1 MMKIPVNRPLIYPE
15 TYKKIRNIISSGW
28 LSAEGPQ
35 VKLFEKAFSSYVGMR
50 YGATTNS
57 GTTALHLA
65 LLTLGIGPGD
75 EVILPAMTIASCY
88 FAIWYVGAK
97 AIPVDIDKDTYTI
110 NPSLIEKYITKKTK
124 VIMPVHLYGHPCDM
138 DPIMA
143 LAKKYHLYIL
153 EDAAEAHGAEYK
165 GKKVGSFGD
174 ISIFSFYANKIVS
187 CGEGGM
193 MLTNN
198 KQWYEQALKLKN
210 LSHVKNKR
218 FTHDAI
224 GYRYQM
230 TNIQAALGLIS
241 LSHIRE
247 SIMLKRKMAAYYY
260 KHLHTI
266 PSIITPIEKPWAK
279 SVYWMYAIRIKKNTY
294 GVSKD
299 LLMKNLSKHGIQTR
313 PFFYAPDSMF
323 RKLGL
328 YQRIDTPIAKI
339 VEKEGLYIPSGLGN
353 TKNEF
358 TSVIK
363 KLSENNNNRKVCY

>member
-1 MMKIPVNRPLIYPE
+1 MNTIPVNRPIIYPE
-15 TYKKIRNIISSGW
+15 TYKVIRKVIASGW
-28 LSAEGPQ
+28 LSGEGPQ
-35 VKLFEKAFSSYVGMR
+35 VERFESAFSSYIGMR
-50 YGATTNS
+50 FGAATNS

-97 AIPVDIDKDTYTI
+97 AIPVDIDEETYTI
-110 NPSLIEKYITKKTK
+110 NPSLIEKVITKKTK

-143 LAKKYHLYIL
+143 VARKHHLYVV

-198 KQWYEQALKLKN
+198 KRWRERAVKLKS
-210 LSHVKNKR
+210 LAHVKNKR
-218 FTHDAI
+218 FTHDAL

-241 LSHIRE
+241 LSHIQE
-247 SIMLKRKMAAYYY
+247 SIKQKRNMAAYYF
-260 KHLHTI
+260 KRLHAI
-266 PSIITPIEKPWAK
+266 PGIVTPVEKPWAK
-279 SVYWMYAIRIKKNTY
+279 SVYWMYAVRIIKKKY
-294 GVSKD
+294 GISRD
-299 LLMKNLSKHGIQTR
+299 ALMKKMSEQGIQTR
-313 PFFYAPDSMF
+313 SFFYSPKTAFKKIGVYKHFDA
-323 RKLGL
+323 
-328 YQRIDTPIAKI
+328 PIAQRF
-339 VEKEGLYIPSGLGN
+339 EKEGIYLPSGLSVTNRELSYVVGAI
-353 TKNEF
+353 KNNYG
-358 TSVIK
+358 K
-363 KLSENNNNRKVCY
+363 H

>member
-1 MMKIPVNRPLIYPE
+1 MIAIPVNRPIIYPE
-15 TYKKIRNIISSGW
+15 TYKVIRKVIASGW
-28 LSAEGPQ
+28 LSGEGPQ
-35 VKLFEKAFSSYVGMR
+35 VERFESAFSSYIDMR
-50 YGATTNS
+50 FGAATNS

-97 AIPVDIDKDTYTI
+97 AIPVDIDKETYTI
-110 NPSLIEKYITKKTK
+110 DPTCIEKRITKKTK

-138 DPIMA
+138 DPIVA
-143 LAKKYHLYIL
+143 LARRYHLYVV

-174 ISIFSFYANKIVS
+174 ISVFSFYANKIVS

-198 KQWYEQALKLKN
+198 KRWHERALRLKN

-218 FTHDAI
+218 FTHDAL

-230 TNIQAALGLIS
+230 TNIQAALGLVS
-241 LSHIRE
+241 LSHIQE
-247 SIMLKRKMAAYYY
+247 SIKRKQGMAAYYF

-266 PSIITPIEKPWAK
+266 PGIITPVEKPWAK
-279 SVYWMYAIRIKKNTY
+279 SVYWMYAIRVINKTY
-294 GVSKD
+294 GMSRDV
-299 LLMKNLSKHGIQTR
+299 LMKNLSEHGIQTR
-313 PFFYAPDSMF
+313 SFFYSPKTAF
-323 RKLGL
+323 KKIGIYKHL
-328 YQRIDTPIAKI
+328 DTPIAQRF
-339 VEKEGLYIPSGLGN
+339 EKEGMYLPSGLGN

-358 TSVIK
+358 SAV
-363 KLSENNNNRKVCY
+363 LENLISNNSLRYK